1 MKNINENGNNYHFQ
15 NNKLNQL
22 LVLDVQE
29 KERSRI
35 ARELHDSSLQN
46 LTHLIH
52 VLELSSMYMDND
64 PIRAK
69 LELETCTQNLR
80 QIINDI
86 RDTIFNLR
94 PMTFDDLGFKQ
105 CIKNEIDSLK
115 QQCRNC
121 EIFCEIDDIVFP
133 SNEENKEIYS
143 LFLVT
148 LYRIIQEALMNSFKH
163 SSATIIKLSV
173 KEKETELIAEIK
185 DNGRGFCQEEIV
197 KNSDKH
203 FGISI
208 MNERISL
215 LDGEMNVVTDSNN
228 GTIIRIKVPKPWI
241 NYGG

>member
-1 MKNINENGNNYHFQ
+1 MSNNNKNGNNYHFQ
-15 NNKLNQL
+15 KEKLNHL

-52 VLELSSMYMDND
+52 VLELSSMYMDED

-69 LELETCTQNLR
+69 LELESCTQNLR
-80 QIINDI
+80 QIIHDI

-94 PMTFDDLGFKQ
+94 PMTFDDLGFRQ

-115 QQCRNC
+115 LQFKDIDIVY
-121 EIFCEIDDIVFP
+121 EVDDIIFP
-133 SNEENKEIYS
+133 EQSESKEICS

-148 LYRIIQEALMNSFKH
+148 LYRVIQEALMNSLKH
-163 SSATIIKLSV
+163 SEASNIIVSIKNFENDIV
-173 KEKETELIAEIK
+173 AEVK
-185 DNGRGFCQEEIV
+185 DNGRGFVLEEV
-197 KNSDKH
+197 SKNSDKH

-208 MNERISL
+208 MKERISL
-215 LDGEMNVVTDSNN
+215 LEGIINISTDTN
-228 GTIIRIKVPKPWI
+228 GTVIQIKVPKPW
-241 NYGG
+241 NNFGG

>member
-1 MKNINENGNNYHFQ
+1 MKKLNENDNNYHFQ
-15 NNKLNQL
+15 KEKINQL

-52 VLELSSMYMDND
+52 VLELSSMYMDED

-69 LELETCTQNLR
+69 LELESCTQNLR

-86 RDTIFNLR
+86 RDTIFDLR

-105 CIKNEIDSLK
+105 CVINEIDSLK
-115 QQCRNC
+115 LHCKNC
-121 EIFCEIDDIVFP
+121 EIIYDIDDIVFP
-133 SNEENKEIYS
+133 EDKDSKEICS

-148 LYRIIQEALMNSFKH
+148 LYRIIQEAIMNSIKH
-163 SSATIIKLSV
+163 SSATTITLSIK
-173 KEKETELIAEIK
+173 ENEEELFVEIK
-185 DNGRGFCQEEIV
+185 DNGKGFCQKEILQT
-197 KNSDKH
+197 SDKH

-215 LDGEMNVVTDSNN
+215 LDGEMDVITNSN
-228 GTIIRIKVPKPWI
+228 GTVVKIKVPKPWM
-241 NYGG
+241 NFGG